1 MNVMSGPTIPAK
13 TIQRTLNEQMNAN
26 LPETGYL
33 GKQTITAL
41 NAIPDNKINDFMKS
55 LIGNRIKS
63 LQTMSNWPTAQSGW
77 TRRTKS
83 Y

>member
-1 MNVMSGPTIPAK
+1 
-13 TIQRTLNEQMNAN
+13 MNAN

-55 LIGNRIKS
+55 LIDNRIQS
-63 LQTMSNWPTAQSGW
+63 LQTMVNWPTAKGGW

>member
-1 MNVMSGPTIPAK
+1 
-13 TIQRTLNEQMNAN
+13 MNAN

-41 NAIPDNKINDFMKS
+41 KAIPDNKINDFMKS
-55 LIGNRIKS
+55 LIDNRIQS
-63 LQTMSNWPTAQSGW
+63 LQTMVNWPMAKGGW
-77 TRRTKS
+77 TRRTQS